1 MMGRYRGVFFDMDG
15 TVADTISLW
24 DHIIGTIKSEY
35 DLDMAVLEKS
45 DGFNLS
51 NEDAIRVV
59 LEDAGRF
66 SESLHSEILC
76 RIDTLYEAFLASF
89 AGLEDGICRTLERL
103 EEAGVKMVLVSNS
116 SRRQVDMCLSHLG
129 IADFFCGTVTSD
141 DVTEAKPSA
150 EPYLRALEIS
160 GLDREEVVAVED
172 SETGARAASAASMP
186 CILIYDGSPVPSSPG
201 LTAVPRHELETCL
214 LGLVTPSS

>member
-1 MMGRYRGVFFDMDG
+1 
-15 TVADTISLW
+15 
-24 DHIIGTIKSEY
+24 
-35 DLDMAVLEKS
+35 
-45 DGFNLS
+45 
-51 NEDAIRVV
+51 
-59 LEDAGRF
+59 
-66 SESLHSEILC
+66 
-76 RIDTLYEAFLASF
+76 
-89 AGLEDGICRTLERL
+89 
-103 EEAGVKMVLVSNS
+103 
-116 SRRQVDMCLSHLG
+116 MCLSHLG

-186 CILIYDGSPVPSSPG
+186 CVLIYDGSPVPSSPG